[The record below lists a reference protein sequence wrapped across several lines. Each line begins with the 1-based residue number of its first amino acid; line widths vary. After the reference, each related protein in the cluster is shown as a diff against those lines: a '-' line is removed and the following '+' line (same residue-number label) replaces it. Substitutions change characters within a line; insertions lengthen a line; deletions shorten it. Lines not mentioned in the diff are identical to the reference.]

1 MKKWLIRIAT
11 IITLVIG
18 IYLVVMYKLGDR
30 IINEVIDQQLAQ
42 LEQLEQ
48 QIQQEQNNPNI
59 IQSEAPTIQNET
71 PVILNE
77 DSVILSEAPVILSE
91 ALVILSE
98 AKNPNTPL
106 NNSNASQN
114 QNPDTTENTTQVP
127 KNETSNPTEITRE
140 KLENIKGN
148 IAAGDKV
155 AIANFVFK
163 KLTQDDIKEITA
175 MIAGGLTSDEKKR
188 AKQIA
193 YSRFSDSEIKTIIQ
207 LYNKYME

>member
-77 DSVILSEAPVILSE
+77 DSVILSEAP
-91 ALVILSE
+91 VILSE